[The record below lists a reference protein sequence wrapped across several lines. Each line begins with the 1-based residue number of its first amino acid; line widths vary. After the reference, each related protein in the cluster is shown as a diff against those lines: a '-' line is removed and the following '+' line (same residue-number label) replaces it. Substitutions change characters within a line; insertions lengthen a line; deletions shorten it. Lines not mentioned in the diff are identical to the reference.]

1 MRVYKSTAKVTT
13 QYKMYNHSCDEMD
26 RKEGQDVPVRRV
38 FGTDLLE
45 TWLDIWS
52 SSLLGVGWFVSS
64 DSRV

>member
-38 FGTDLLE
+38 FGTDGEKVSDKLE
-45 TWLDIWS
+45 T
-52 SSLLGVGWFVSS
+52 
-64 DSRV
+64 